1 MSEGKSIRLIVILS
15 DGIRGH
21 LNQSRG
27 VALWLSGMTG
37 AEILETEVPILSGA
51 ARTRAKAAA
60 RKLVTRGLEGL
71 KARLRELGYG
81 EFDD

>member
-27 VALWLSGMTG
+27 VALWL
-37 AEILETEVPILSGA
+37 
-51 ARTRAKAAA
+51 RN
-60 RKLVTRGLEGL
+60 
-71 KARLRELGYG
+71 
-81 EFDD
+81 